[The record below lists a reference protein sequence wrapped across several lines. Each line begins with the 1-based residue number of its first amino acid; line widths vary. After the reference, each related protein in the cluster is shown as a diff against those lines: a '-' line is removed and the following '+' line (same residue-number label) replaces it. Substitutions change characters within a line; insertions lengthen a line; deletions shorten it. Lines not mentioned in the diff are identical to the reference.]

1 MSKHDVPEI
10 MKLYIVAVGNKM
22 PTWIDAG
29 FNEYSKRMPTELSI
43 QLINIKPEKRGEGK
57 NTEQILTAEGLRIKA
72 ALPSSCQIVVL
83 DENGKQWSTINL
95 AERIKGWMGDGS
107 KTAFIIGGSD
117 GLHGDIKKLAKYILA
132 LSAMTLPHGLVRVV
146 LAEQLYRANSIIK
159 RHPYHR
165 E

>member
-1 MSKHDVPEI
+1 
-10 MKLYIVAVGNKM
+10 MKLYVVAVGNKM
-22 PTWIDAG
+22 PAWIDAG
-29 FNEYSKRMPTELSI
+29 FNDYAKRMPTELSI
-43 QLINIKPEKRGEGK
+43 QLINIKPEKRNAGR
-57 NTEQILTAEGLRIKA
+57 NTEQILIAEGLRIKA
-72 ALPSSCQIVVL
+72 ALPSGCQIVVL

-95 AERIKGWMGDGS
+95 AERIKGWMGDGGNTN
-107 KTAFIIGGSD
+107 TAFIIGGSD

>member
-1 MSKHDVPEI
+1 
-10 MKLYIVAVGNKM
+10 M
-22 PTWIDAG
+22 PTWVDAG
-29 FNEYSKRMPTELSI
+29 FNEYAKRMPTELSV
-43 QLINIKPEKRGEGK
+43 QLINIKPEKRGAGK
-57 NTEQILTAEGLRIKA
+57 NIEQILIAEGLRIKA

-95 AERIKGWMGDGS
+95 AERMKGWMGDGGN
-107 KTAFIIGGSD
+107 TAFIIGGSD

>member
-1 MSKHDVPEI
+1 MEV

-22 PTWIDAG
+22 PTWVDSG

-43 QLINIKPEKRGEGK
+43 QFINIKPEKRGAGK
-57 NTEQILTAEGLRIKA
+57 NTEQILAAEGLRIKA

-83 DENGKQWSTINL
+83 DENGKQWSTTSL
-95 AERIKGWMGDGS
+95 AERIEGWMGDGCNA
-107 KTAFIIGGSD
+107 AFIIGGSD